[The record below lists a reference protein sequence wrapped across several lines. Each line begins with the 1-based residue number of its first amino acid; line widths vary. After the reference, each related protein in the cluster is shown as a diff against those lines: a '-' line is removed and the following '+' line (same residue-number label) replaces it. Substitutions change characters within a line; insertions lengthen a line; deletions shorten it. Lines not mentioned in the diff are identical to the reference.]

1 MNLTLIRSPFVA
13 GVASLVLVAAAES
26 SAQEVSSLS
35 LNGGRTVRIERPG
48 SYRLRHDVRLK
59 GTGAAI
65 VIAADGVTLDLG
77 GHTLTG
83 PGGKLGTG
91 IMVEGRRN
99 VSVKNGTLHGFG
111 FGVQVVNSVN
121 VKVQGLQITGDDAGG
136 PPPGEVGILVLNSRG
151 VEATRNVIARVFLG
165 LFVRGGGSGA
175 NRLFENTL
183 AGGDTGQIGICY
195 NPDGLGTSTGPSG
208 DLVSLNLVSGF
219 KIGIQTSPETRGNL
233 FRDNAIAFVQKAMEE
248 LSPAGATLFDGN
260 SEISL

>member
-35 LNGGRTVRIERPG
+35 FNGGRTVRIERPG

-195 NPDGLGTSTGPSG
+195 NPDGLGTPTGPSG
-208 DLVSLNLVSGF
+208 DLVYLNLVSGF

-233 FRDNAIAFVQKAMEE
+233 FRENDIAFVQKAIEE
-248 LSPAGATLFDGN
+248 LSPAGANLFEGN

>member
-1 MNLTLIRSPFVA
+1 MNRTLIRSSFVA
-13 GVASLVLVAAAES
+13 GVASLVLAAAAGP

-35 LNGGRTVRIERPG
+35 FSGGGTVRVDRPG
-48 SYRLRHDVRLK
+48 SYRLRHDVRLR
-59 GTGAAI
+59 GAGPAI
-65 VIAADGVTLDLG
+65 VIAADGVSLDLA
-77 GHTLTG
+77 GHVLTG

-111 FGVQVVNSVN
+111 FGVQVANSVN

-175 NRLFENTL
+175 NRFFENTL

-195 NPDGLGTSTGPSG
+195 NPDGLGTPTGPSG
-208 DLVSLNLVSGF
+208 DLVYLNLVSGF

-233 FRDNAIAFVQKAMEE
+233 FRENDIAFVQKAIEE
-248 LSPAGATLFDGN
+248 LSPTGANLFDGN

>member
-195 NPDGLGTSTGPSG
+195 NPDGLGTPTGPSG
-208 DLVSLNLVSGF
+208 DLVYLNLVSGF

-233 FRDNAIAFVQKAMEE
+233 FRENDIAFVQKAIEE
-248 LSPAGATLFDGN
+248 LSPAGANLFEGN

>member
-1 MNLTLIRSPFVA
+1 MNRALIRRSFVA
-13 GVASLVLVAAAES
+13 GVASLVLAAAAGS

-35 LNGGRTVRIERPG
+35 SSGGGTVRIDRPG

-59 GTGAAI
+59 GPGAAI
-65 VIAADGVTLDLG
+65 VIAADGVTLDLA
-77 GHTLTG
+77 GHVLTG

-91 IMVEGRRN
+91 IMIDGRRN
-99 VSVKNGTLHGFG
+99 VSVKDGTLRGFG
-111 FGVQVVNSVN
+111 FGVQVANSVN

-136 PPPGEVGILVLNSRG
+136 PPPGEVGILILNSRG

-195 NPDGLGTSTGPSG
+195 NPDGLGTPAGPSG
-208 DLVSLNLVSGF
+208 DLVYLNLVSGF
-219 KIGIQTSPETRGNL
+219 KIGIQTSPDTRGNL
-233 FRDNAIAFVQKAMEE
+233 FRENDIAFVQKAIEE
-248 LSPAGATLFDGN
+248 LSPAGANLFDGN
-260 SEISL
+260 FEIAL